1 MKMRDGFRFKTIMRD
16 DAHYW
21 LLDPE
26 LLNERVVCRFVLLL

>member
-1 MKMRDGFRFKTIMRD
+1 MKMREILRFKTIMRD

-26 LLNERVVCRFVLLL
+26 LFDECVVCRLVLLL